1 MKITSFKPQRA
12 IQIHNIE
19 KRYILSLCDMTL
31 FSPLYAYEPRGRI
44 RDFPNIGLPQGS
56 EVGIG
61 FIVALIVLPLGFMI
75 IRSSKDSSYGG
86 CLGMILMGIGI
97 IALLPLL
104 AWLFSIINLVVGIG
118 FLAFIVLAII
128 ALVYK
133 LLNKK

>member
-1 MKITSFKPQRA
+1 MKITNFKPQRT

-19 KRYILSLCDMTL
+19 KRYILSLCNLIL
-31 FSPLYAYEPRGRI
+31 FSPLYAYEPRGRM

-61 FIVALIVLPLGFMI
+61 CIVALIVLPLGFII

-118 FLAFIVLAII
+118 FLAFIVLVII
-128 ALVYK
+128 ALVYN

>member
-1 MKITSFKPQRA
+1 MKITNFKPQRT

-19 KRYILSLCDMTL
+19 KRYILSLCNLIL
-31 FSPLYAYEPRGRI
+31 FSPLYAYEPRGRM

-61 FIVALIVLPLGFMI
+61 CIVALIVLPLGFII

-104 AWLFSIINLVVGIG
+104 AWLFSIINLVVDIG
-118 FLAFIVLAII
+118 FLAFIVLVII
-128 ALVYK
+128 ALVYN